1 MALPLTSV
9 KKYLEVFVLFKT
21 LHSPLISI
29 FNVIPP
35 PYLLLT
41 ALPMGTT
48 FRVWEFKN
56 FFFFLHKHLVL
67 ETITIVFLQYGY
79 LDP

>member
-35 PYLLLT
+35 PKKKKKSQKTVTYYRNIIVSPLQEVNYHCHIT
-41 ALPMGTT
+41 HYY
-48 FRVWEFKN
+48 VYI
-56 FFFFLHKHLVL
+56 LH
-67 ETITIVFLQYGY
+67 
-79 LDP
+79 

>member
-35 PYLLLT
+35 P
-41 ALPMGTT
+41 PKKKIKK
-48 FRVWEFKN
+48 KN
-56 FFFFLHKHLVL
+56 HKKL
-67 ETITIVFLQYGY
+67 
-79 LDP
+79 